1 VVVGRV
7 VIDGILHND
16 LFVVLQPEWRPGV
29 EARAHALLESMVPL
43 QPMPESLQGRD
54 YTRTPVFVQEI
65 AHRRATRN
73 RNITGI

>member
-1 VVVGRV
+1 
-7 VIDGILHND
+7 
-16 LFVVLQPEWRPGV
+16 
-29 EARAHALLESMVPL
+29 MVPL

>member
-1 VVVGRV
+1 VVVGRG
-7 VIDGILHND
+7 VIDGIQHHD
-16 LFVVLQPEWRPGV
+16 LFGVLQPEWRPGV
-29 EARAHALLESMVPL
+29 EARPQALLESMVPL